1 MNENDD
7 YEVVNLST
15 KVTDEDLANAIEDE
29 YGVSY
34 SPDGKRL
41 LKGNDELETYQV
53 RPGTKVICDWAFDWC
68 TSLQRI
74 TLPASVT
81 SIGFEAFW
89 RCESLREVAL
99 PAGLTS
105 IGFEAFKECKSL
117 REITLPK
124 SLRRMGANPFLCCGI
139 TNIVSES
146 PRFKVVGNGLYNA
159 DSTHLISYFGKEA
172 FVTLPTGLTSIG
184 DGAFSW
190 CDSLLQITLPAGV
203 TCIGD
208 EAFYGCKSLRE
219 ISMPASLDS
228 IEKGAF
234 SRCDTLWRIIIP
246 NGSREK
252 FQEMLPKGLHDILI
266 EE

>member
-7 YEVVNLST
+7 YEVANLST

-74 TLPASVT
+74 TLPASV
-81 SIGFEAFW
+81 
-89 RCESLREVAL
+89 
-99 PAGLTS
+99 TS